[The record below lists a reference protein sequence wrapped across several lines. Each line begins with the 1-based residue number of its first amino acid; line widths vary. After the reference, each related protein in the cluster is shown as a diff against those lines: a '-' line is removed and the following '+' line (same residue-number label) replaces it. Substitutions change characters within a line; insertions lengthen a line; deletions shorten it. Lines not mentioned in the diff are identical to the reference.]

1 MKSYEFSR
9 FFHPKLGRFV
19 YRHKGTGL
27 IVDNIFKPMR
37 AVASA
42 VFSKFAKPVAK
53 KALQSGISH
62 AGDKLGKK
70 AAEKSG
76 DLIMKKLGNMGKAKQ
91 PATKAKQ
98 PASKASRDAKRRGAV
113 PSGPTRSAP
122 PPKAQPQGESSAEIL
137 NRLISGQGV
146 KRNKRI

>member
-9 FFHPKLGRFV
+9 YYNPRIGRFV

-27 IVDNIFKPMR
+27 IVDNIFTPVRKL
-37 AVASA
+37 AAKAASA

-76 DLIMKKLGNMGKAKQ
+76 DLIMKKLGNLGSRRPQPKA
-91 PATKAKQ
+91 
-98 PASKASRDAKRRGAV
+98 PASKPKAPAS
-113 PSGPTRSAP
+113 RSAP
-122 PPKAQPQGESSAEIL
+122 ASGESSAEIL

-146 KRNKRI
+146 KKK

>member
-42 VFSKFAKPVAK
+42 VFNKFAKPVAK
-53 KALQSGISH
+53 KALQAGISQ
-62 AGDKLGKK
+62 AGEKLGKK
-70 AAEKSG
+70 AVEKSG
-76 DLIMKKLGNMGKAKQ
+76 DLIMKKLGNMGKASRG
-91 PATKAKQ
+91 AKQ
-98 PASKASRDAKRRGAV
+98 
-113 PSGPTRSAP
+113 PTRSAP

>member
-37 AVASA
+37 KVASA

-62 AGDKLGKK
+62 ARDKLGKK
-70 AAEKSG
+70 AAESLAEKSG
-76 DLIMKKLGNMGKAKQ
+76 DLIMKKLGNMSKAPRSGPEGSKAKQ
-91 PATKAKQ
+91 
-98 PASKASRDAKRRGAV
+98 
-113 PSGPTRSAP
+113 PTRSAP

>member
-42 VFSKFAKPVAK
+42 VFNKFAKPVAK
-53 KALQSGISH
+53 KALQSGISQ

-98 PASKASRDAKRRGAV
+98 PASKASRDAKR
-113 PSGPTRSAP
+113 PTRSAP
-122 PPKAQPQGESSAEIL
+122 PQPQGESSAEIL
-137 NRLISGQGV
+137 NRLISGSGL

>member
-9 FFHPKLGRFV
+9 YYNPRIGRFV

-27 IVDNIFKPMR
+27 IVDNIFTPVRK
-37 AVASA
+37 VASA
-42 VFSKFAKPVAK
+42 VFSKFAKPLAK

-76 DLIMKKLGNMGKAKQ
+76 DLIMKKLGNLGSRRPQPKPKA
-91 PATKAKQ
+91 PA
-98 PASKASRDAKRRGAV
+98 PASK
-113 PSGPTRSAP
+113 
-122 PPKAQPQGESSAEIL
+122 PKAP
-137 NRLISGQGV
+137 
-146 KRNKRI
+146 

>member
-42 VFSKFAKPVAK
+42 VFNKFAKPVAK
-53 KALQSGISH
+53 KALQSGISQ

-70 AAEKSG
+70 AVEKSG

-98 PASKASRDAKRRGAV
+98 
-113 PSGPTRSAP
+113 PTRSAP

>member
-42 VFSKFAKPVAK
+42 VFNKFAKPVAK

-76 DLIMKKLGNMGKAKQ
+76 DLIMKKLGNMGKA
-91 PATKAKQ
+91 PRGSKAKQ
-98 PASKASRDAKRRGAV
+98 PASKASRDAKR
-113 PSGPTRSAP
+113 PTRSAP
-122 PPKAQPQGESSAEIL
+122 PQPQGESSAEIL
-137 NRLISGQGV
+137 NRLISGSGRRPLASLPGL

>member
-42 VFSKFAKPVAK
+42 VFNKFAKPVAK

-91 PATKAKQ
+91 
-98 PASKASRDAKRRGAV
+98 S
-113 PSGPTRSAP
+113 TRSAP
-122 PPKAQPQGESSAEIL
+122 PPAKPGGKQPQEESSAEIL

>member
-42 VFSKFAKPVAK
+42 VFNKFAKPVAK

-91 PATKAKQ
+91 PATKA
-98 PASKASRDAKRRGAV
+98 SRDAKRRGAV

-122 PPKAQPQGESSAEIL
+122 PQPQGESSAEIL
-137 NRLISGQGV
+137 NRLISGQGA
-146 KRNKRI
+146 KRAGRE

>member
-1 MKSYEFSR
+1 MKPYEFSR

-42 VFSKFAKPVAK
+42 LFKKFAKPVAK
-53 KALQSGISH
+53 KALEAGISH
-62 AGDKLGKK
+62 AGEKLGKK
-70 AAEKSG
+70 AVEKSG
-76 DLIMKKLGNMGKAKQ
+76 DLIMKKLGNEQSEQSESRGAKQ
-91 PATKAKQ
+91 PA
-98 PASKASRDAKRRGAV
+98 
-113 PSGPTRSAP
+113 RSAP
-122 PPKAQPQGESSAEIL
+122 PSEASRGAQGESSAEIL

>member
-9 FFHPKLGRFV
+9 YWDPRRGRFLF
-19 YRHKGTGL
+19 RHKGTGA

-37 AVASA
+37 KVASA
-42 VFSKFAKPVAK
+42 VFSKFAKPLAK

-76 DLIMKKLGNMGKAKQ
+76 DLIMKKLGNMKIGSKKQ
-91 PATKAKQ
+91 PVNQLVKNLASASTIAFAPGKQ
-98 PASKASRDAKRRGAV
+98 PQK
-113 PSGPTRSAP
+113 P
-122 PPKAQPQGESSAEIL
+122 PGESSDEIL
-137 NRLISGQGV
+137 NRLISGRGIR
-146 KRNKRI
+146 KRKK

>member
-9 FFHPKLGRFV
+9 YYNPRIGRFV

-27 IVDNIFKPMR
+27 IVDNIFTPVRK
-37 AVASA
+37 AASA

-76 DLIMKKLGNMGKAKQ
+76 DLIMKKLGNLG
-91 PATKAKQ
+91 KAKQ
-98 PASKASRDAKRRGAV
+98 PASKAKQ
-113 PSGPTRSAP
+113 PT
-122 PPKAQPQGESSAEIL
+122 PPKAQPQSSGESSAEIL

-146 KRNKRI
+146 KRAGRSKKK